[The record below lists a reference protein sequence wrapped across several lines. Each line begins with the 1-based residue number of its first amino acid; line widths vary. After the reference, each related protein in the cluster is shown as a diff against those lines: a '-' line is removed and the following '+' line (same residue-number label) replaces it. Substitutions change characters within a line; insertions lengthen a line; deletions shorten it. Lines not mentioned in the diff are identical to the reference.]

1 MSRGIVALEEHKA
14 VGVRGD
20 EAKVLSSDS
29 IAAVVA
35 RMLERKGYTTHRHY
49 VVEGVGGIKHVV
61 DVFAEKE
68 PLPRTRVRIAIWI
81 HQGRLTK
88 DNVETYIARKALLP
102 VDKVI
107 VVVLKDV
114 EPEAYALAH
123 NFDIDV
129 LSLSEDLKFTPEAV
143 ERGVFRELHIHPS
156 IDYEHALGILKD
168 KIRPGLFRKRICKPE
183 GYARVYLP
191 LVSISVEIPVRRYGE
206 EELTVE
212 ETTLTFD
219 GVEGYAVVPSNGTI
233 GIEESMGSFSEIS
246 QDAIEVLRRL
256 SIHNTVSMSEL
267 ATSIG
272 ISEARLKAVLDSLA
286 SKSLVDIFGDL
297 AELRYTLLTSFA
309 DPLKIARERGADVR
323 LGAPLDKEGIV
334 VPLRANISRL
344 TELVEALQGR
354 ILDTSVIYY
363 PLYVLSCR
371 ENGHQVKIIAIDG
384 LSGEESGGLVKLL
397 SMREVLDIISSGLR
411 PFEKA

>member
-143 ERGVFRELHIHPS
+143 EKGVFRELHIHPS
-156 IDYEHALGILKD
+156 IDYEHALGILKG

-191 LVSISVEIPVRRYGE
+191 LVSISAEIPVRRYGE